1 MDRQERTSKN
11 FKLGEFAVST
21 KASALGYKFDI
32 PEELIPNV
40 KLLVEKLLQPICDAM
55 DWKDKVNSG
64 YRDPYVNKLV
74 KGSSTSQHMTGEAAD
89 NMFFVDGEKGPK
101 YLLPIDV
108 LKAVVALE
116 LDFDQMIAYPGFVH
130 LSYTGKRKNRK
141 QILYNSSYKGA
152 RL

>member
-1 MDRQERTSKN
+1 MNRQEQISKN

-55 DWKDKVNSG
+55 GWKDKVNSG

-74 KGSSTSQHMTGEAAD
+74 GGVPTSQHMTAEAAD
-89 NMFFVDGEKGPK
+89 NMFFIKVDGKPK
-101 YLLPIDV
+101 YIAPIDV
-108 LKAVVALE
+108 LKAVKELD